1 MTTSPRPNW
10 PLALGLPGAVFI
22 FCTIIVLSPLFARN
36 ATHLSTAVVLD
47 LIVTAPF
54 LYFLAIRKTNIPK
67 SSTIRVFILG
77 LAVAGLLLSH
87 RNPLLHGIKTW
98 ISPIVETL
106 VIGAVI
112 WKLHQARQQAKVGQP
127 DFLSQ
132 ARNMATVIL
141 GSEKMGNIMGSEIA
155 VFYYAF
161 APLKKQQNNSFSYSR
176 TTGAIPVLGVFMM
189 AMIAESVG
197 LHFLIAHW
205 SPMTAWVLTG
215 LSAYT
220 MLQLYAHMRAMKARP
235 IRIADGILYLRNGL
249 AADVNVRIEDINEIT
264 LTSRTLRGE
273 EALKLA
279 LFGALESHT
288 MRIKLRQPV
297 TVIRMF
303 GIQRQ
308 AKVLLFAVDKPAELL
323 AAIGLI
329 Q

>member
-1 MTTSPRPNW
+1 MTIVSRPNW
-10 PLALGLPGAVFI
+10 PLALGLPLLVLIACSAIVF
-22 FCTIIVLSPLFARN
+22 SPLFALNTSR
-36 ATHLSTAVVLD
+36 LSTAVVLD
-47 LIVTAPF
+47 LTVTAPL
-54 LYFLAIRKTNIPK
+54 LYFLVIRRTAVPK
-67 SSTIRVFILG
+67 ASVIRVFVVG
-77 LAVAGLLLSH
+77 VLAAGLLLGGRS
-87 RNPLLHGIKTW
+87 PLLHGIKTW
-98 ISPIVETL
+98 ISPVVEAAVVITIV
-106 VIGAVI
+106 
-112 WKLHQARQQAKVGQP
+112 WKLRQVRRQTKSGPP
-127 DFLSQ
+127 DVLLQ
-132 ARNMATVIL
+132 LRHMATVIL
-141 GSEKMGNIMGSEIA
+141 GSEKMGNIMGSELA
-155 VFYYAF
+155 VLYYAF
-161 APLKKQQNNSFSYSR
+161 AGRRSKDGFSYSR
-176 TTGAIPVLGVFMM
+176 ATGAIPVLGVFLFCML
-189 AMIAESVG
+189 AEGVG

-205 SPMTAWVLTG
+205 SPLTAWILTG

-235 IRIADGILYLRNGL
+235 IHIADGILYLRNGL